1 MAKFTIK
8 ENAESRYLLNIITIQ
23 YCSSDK
29 RLSEIKIPHPE
40 VDQGKSRRIIQL
52 IVTR

>member
-8 ENAESRYLLNIITIQ
+8 ENAESRYLLNIITIH

-29 RLSEIKIPHPE
+29 NFQKLKYPTLRSTKEKAK
-40 VDQGKSRRIIQL
+40 G
-52 IVTR
+52 